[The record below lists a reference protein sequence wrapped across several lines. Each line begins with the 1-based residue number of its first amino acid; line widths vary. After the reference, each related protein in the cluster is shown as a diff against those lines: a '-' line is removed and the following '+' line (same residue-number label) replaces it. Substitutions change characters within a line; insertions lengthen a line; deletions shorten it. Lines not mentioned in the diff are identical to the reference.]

1 MCKKSVCFVLTLV
14 LVSTSYGVVIG
25 NFEGVMDNFGP
36 AWETPAPTLGYS
48 TTGATLDSQS
58 LSVYPNK
65 TGFSW
70 AFLRDGIV
78 DLASNPILSV
88 DVTWVAAEWGSTPW
102 VNFKDVAV
110 NSDGASGWQQYIP
123 NDPLNP
129 SYPGSWDPA
138 SWGDHTRTLTW
149 DLSAYDATG
158 ATWMQIVF
166 STNYGGDT
174 PGNYYIDNV
183 QLIPEP
189 ATVALLG
196 LGGLALLRRKR

>member
-1 MCKKSVCFVLTLV
+1 MFRNLVCFVLTLS
-14 LVSTSYGVVIG
+14 LVSASYGVVIG
-25 NFEGVMDNFGP
+25 NFEGVMDNFG
-36 AWETPAPTLGYS
+36 AGWETPAPTLSIS
-48 TTGATLDSQS
+48 TIGATLGDNS

-70 AFLRDGIV
+70 AFKRDGVV
-78 DLASNPILSV
+78 DLASNPVLSV
-88 DVTWVAAEWGSTPW
+88 DVTWVAAEWGSTAW

-110 NSDGASGWQQYIP
+110 NSDGVSGWQQYIP

-129 SYPGSWDPA
+129 DYPGSWDPVG
-138 SWGDHTRTLTW
+138 WGDHTRTLTW

-166 STNYGGDT
+166 STNFDGST

-183 QLIPEP
+183 QVIPEP
-189 ATVALLG
+189 ATMALLS